1 MLNNKKI
8 IYIVV
13 GILCVFFALLFVIKP
28 IRQGATILAGV
39 IFDKSIGVKNENGIV
54 RIALLGS
61 GGGQHEGPDLTD
73 TIMIASLDTKNNRVS
88 IFSIPRDFW
97 IKEKD
102 EKINTVYSHAK
113 IEDKNTAL
121 SEITKSL
128 SLISGKN
135 IHYAFLIEFDG
146 FVKVVDELGG
156 IEVNV
161 ENAFIDKEYPIGGK
175 EQDTCGRSDEELE
188 LLSTASSQLEA
199 FPCRYK
205 SLSFQKGKISMD
217 GQTALEFVR
226 SRHATGNEGT
236 DFARSKRQ
244 QQIISAM
251 KEKGLSLGV
260 LANPAK
266 VFNIYGI
273 VSDHIRTNILEKEL
287 DDFIKLAQKMK
298 EAQITTHVLDYG
310 DETRGTFGLLMN
322 PQIEK
327 EFRYQWVLVPRRGN
341 GDYSEIKEYIS
352 CIESGASCEVGE
364 NSVLTPTSTQSEKRK

>member
-1 MLNNKKI
+1 MLKNKKI
-8 IYIVV
+8 IVIIIGIVC
-13 GILCVFFALLFVIKP
+13 LFFALVFIVKP
-28 IRQGATILAGV
+28 IRQGATVLAGV
-39 IFDKSIGVKNENGIV
+39 MFDKSIGVKNENGIV

-61 GGGQHEGPDLTD
+61 GGGEHEGPDLTD

-102 EKINTVYSHAK
+102 EKINTVYAHAK

-128 SLISGKN
+128 STISGKD

-156 IEVNV
+156 IEVDV
-161 ENAFIDKEYPIGGK
+161 ENAFVDKEYPVGGK
-175 EQDTCGRSDEELE
+175 EQDTCGRSEEELE
-188 LLSTASSQLEA
+188 LLSTASSQLDA

-205 SLSFQKGKISMD
+205 SISFEKGKVRMD
-217 GQTALEFVR
+217 GNTALEFVR
-226 SRHATGNEGT
+226 SRHATGHEGT

-244 QQIISAM
+244 QQILSAI
-251 KEKGLSLGV
+251 KEKGFSLGV

-266 VFNIYGI
+266 VLNIYGI
-273 VSDHIRTNILEKEL
+273 ISDHIRTDISEGEL

-298 EAQITTHVLDYG
+298 EAQIATHVLDYG
-310 DETRGTFGLLMN
+310 DEMKGTFGLLKN
-322 PQIEK
+322 PPIDK
-327 EFRYQWVLVPRRGN
+327 EYRYQWVLVPRKGN
-341 GDYSEIKEYIS
+341 GEYSEIKEYIS
-352 CIESGASCEVGE
+352 CIESGATCDVGE
-364 NSVLTPTSTQSEKRK
+364 NSILTPTIKTEKKN